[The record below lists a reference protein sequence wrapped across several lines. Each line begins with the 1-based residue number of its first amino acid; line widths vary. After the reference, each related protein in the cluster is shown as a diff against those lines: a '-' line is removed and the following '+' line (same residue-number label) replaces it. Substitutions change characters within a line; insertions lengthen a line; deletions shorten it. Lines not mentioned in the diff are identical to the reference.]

1 MCLSRVCVCVC
12 VCVCA
17 RACVR
22 ARAQSRPIL
31 CNSLDCSLTRSSV
44 HGIFQARIL
53 NWIAISYSRGSS
65 WSRDR
70 THVSCIGRRI
80 LYHHAT
86 WETPMLRP
94 CKQTKTNNRGGG
106 RLKHFA
112 LVKFINHSKCSS
124 ILSSCFLWGNF
135 CSFFRFGELLFLTE
149 PPELR
154 TLNCKLVLCPSC
166 LPALSG
172 HTWAGNVILR

>member
-1 MCLSRVCVCVC
+1 MQIWLFVTPWTVAWQVPLSMEFSRQEYWTGLPFPTPEDLPDPGIESTSHALAGGFFTTTPLGKTPCLGHASKQKRK
-12 VCVCA
+12 
-17 RACVR
+17 
-22 ARAQSRPIL
+22 
-31 CNSLDCSLTRSSV
+31 
-44 HGIFQARIL
+44 
-53 NWIAISYSRGSS
+53 
-65 WSRDR
+65 
-70 THVSCIGRRI
+70 IGG
-80 LYHHAT
+80 
-86 WETPMLRP
+86 
-94 CKQTKTNNRGGG
+94 KKKK
-106 RLKHFA
+106 LKHFA

-172 HTWAGNVILR
+172 HTWVGNVILR

>member
-1 MCLSRVCVCVC
+1 MCVCVC
-12 VCVCA
+12 VHA
-17 RACVR
+17 RAHVH
-22 ARAQSRPIL
+22 AQSCPIL
-31 CNSLDCSLTRSSV
+31 CDSLDCSLTGSSV

-53 NWIAISYSRGSS
+53 NWVAISYSRGSS

-70 THVSCIGRRI
+70 IHVPCIGRRI
-80 LYHHAT
+80 LYHHAS
-86 WETPMLRP
+86 WENPLLRP
-94 CKQTKTNNRGGG
+94 CKQTKTKNWGKKKK
-106 RLKHFA
+106 LKHFA

-172 HTWAGNVILR
+172 HTWVGNVILR

>member
-12 VCVCA
+12 VCVC
-17 RACVR
+17 VR
-22 ARAQSRPIL
+22 ARALSRVRFFATPWTVAWHVPLSMEFSRQEYWTGLPFPTPEDLPDPEIEPT
-31 CNSLDCSLTRSSV
+31 SLALAGGFFTTMPLGKPPCLG
-44 HGIFQARIL
+44 HANKQKQI
-53 NWIAISYSRGSS
+53 
-65 WSRDR
+65 
-70 THVSCIGRRI
+70 IG
-80 LYHHAT
+80 
-86 WETPMLRP
+86 
-94 CKQTKTNNRGGG
+94 GGG